1 MLSPEAPLPD
11 AISLIMEV
19 KETTKTPGVSISGS
33 ETKFCYYCTD
43 ATRVKCEVFDDY
55 SDTEGQSYD
64 MEADDDG
71 YWHLTVKQD
80 LTGKWYGYYVKH
92 PEKIEKTNPYR
103 GKLFADPY
111 SRHVTV
117 NDRYDQQGKTYIFDD
132 SFDWAGDQHQYPD
145 DPRDLVI
152 YETHLK
158 DCTAHPSS
166 GASGDSFYDKFVDLN
181 QKGGIAHL
189 KKLGVNCVEFLP
201 LQKYAPVEPPYGEE
215 TDEGF
220 FNSWNPYAENYW
232 GYMTSFFFAPENS
245 LSSDGSGK
253 IRGYTTAAVSEFKS
267 MVKELHN
274 HGITV
279 LMDVVYNHTSLF
291 DRNPLTHLCSHSYLR
306 YNDKGQL
313 MNRSGTGNEFRSEAP
328 VARQLILDSL
338 KYWVKEYHVDG
349 FRFDLA
355 ALLDLETWRAIQ
367 QTLHDIDPRIV
378 LIAEPWGGHYAPA
391 KFSEYDWASW
401 NDRIRN
407 SIKGS
412 DPQHD
417 RGFIFSEWQHET
429 SRGRLENIIRG
440 TLKEG
445 DGGLFDT
452 SAHSV
457 NYLESHDGY
466 TLADFIRIGLNPE
479 LQDHVI
485 ENPIEFNKLNDTQ
498 MSHAKFAALT
508 LFVSQGMTMIHAG
521 QEFGRSKIIVDSD
534 AKDPDTGKIDH
545 NSYQKDNATNWLNFD
560 ILNLNRDL
568 FNYYRG
574 LIDIRLSSAALRK
587 AKPEEIIFDHFDNP
601 LLLSY
606 YIKGTSSGDIYDY
619 YVILNANW
627 ADTISHHLPQGS
639 WELIVNKQIASSQ
652 AFDILSGIIDVPAK
666 SGVVLRKF
674 RH

>member
-1 MLSPEAPLPD
+1 
-11 AISLIMEV
+11 MEV
-19 KETTKTPGVSISGS
+19 EQIKNSPGVTVG
-33 ETKFCYYCTD
+33 ELGTEFCFYCKD
-43 ATRVKCEVFDDY
+43 ATSVACEVFEDY
-55 SDTEGQSYD
+55 SESEGKRYT
-64 MEADDDG
+64 METDDDG
-71 YWHLTVKQD
+71 YWHLSVNDD
-80 LTGKWYGYYVKH
+80 LTGKWYGYHVKH
-92 PEKIEKTNPYR
+92 PKQLEKTNPYR
-103 GKLFADPY
+103 GELFADPY

-117 NDRYDQQGKTYIFDD
+117 NDSYDQRAKTYIFDN
-132 SFDWAGDQHQYPD
+132 SFDWEEDQHQYPD

-166 GASGDSFYDKFVDLN
+166 GATGKGFFHKFVDLN

-201 LQKYAPVEPPYGEE
+201 LQKFARVEPQYGEE
-215 TDEGF
+215 TKEGF

-245 LSSDGSGK
+245 FASDSSGK
-253 IRGYTTAAVSEFKS
+253 IRGYTTAAVSEFKT
-267 MVKELHN
+267 MVKELHK

-291 DRNPLTHLCSHSYLR
+291 DLNPLTHLCPHTYLR
-306 YNDKGQL
+306 YNEKGKL
-313 MNRSGTGNEFRSEAP
+313 MNRSGTGNEYKSEET

-338 KYWVKEYHVDG
+338 VHWVEEYHVDG

-355 ALLDLETWRAIQ
+355 ALLDMQTWGAIRK
-367 QTLHDIDPRIV
+367 TLHNIDPRIV

-391 KFSEYDWASW
+391 QFSDYDWASW

-412 DPQHD
+412 DPLHD
-417 RGFIFSEWQHET
+417 KGFIFSEWQHET

-466 TLADFIRIGLNPE
+466 TLADFIRIGLKPE
-479 LQDHVI
+479 LHDDVI
-485 ENPIEFNKLNDTQ
+485 ENPLEFNKLSDRQ
-498 MSHAKFAALT
+498 KDHAKLAALT
-508 LFVSQGMTMIHAG
+508 LFVSQGITMIHAG
-521 QEFGRSKIIVDSD
+521 QEFGRAKIIAETD
-534 AKDPDTGKIDH
+534 AKDPDVGKIDH
-545 NSYQKDNATNWLNFD
+545 NSYQKDNATNWLDFNVLD
-560 ILNLNRDL
+560 LNKDL

-574 LIDIRLSSAALRK
+574 LINVRLTSPALRK
-587 AKPEEIIFDHFDNP
+587 AKPDEIIFDHFDNP
-601 LLLSY
+601 LLLSFY
-606 YIKGTSSGDIYDY
+606 VRGKSSGDLYDY

-627 ADTISHHLPQGS
+627 SDTISQHLPQGS
-639 WELIVNKQIASSQ
+639 WELIANKQIASSQ

-666 SGVVLRKF
+666 SGAILRKF

>member
-1 MLSPEAPLPD
+1 MD
-11 AISLIMEV
+11 V
-19 KETTKTPGVSISGS
+19 KEIKKTPGVSVGES
-33 ETKFCYYCTD
+33 ETEFYLYCKYAD
-43 ATRVKCEVFDDY
+43 HVECVIFDDY
-55 SDTEGQSYD
+55 KDSEGEKHD
-64 MEADDDG
+64 MNVDDLG
-71 YWHLTVKQD
+71 YWHLTVNND
-80 LTGKWYGYYVKH
+80 LSGKWYGYIVNH
-92 PEKIEKTNPYR
+92 PPKLQKTNPYR

-117 NDRYDQQGKTYIFDD
+117 NNKYDQQAKTYIFKD
-132 SFDWAGDQHQYPD
+132 SFDWEGDLHCYPE

-158 DCTAHPSS
+158 DTTAHPTSD
-166 GASGDSFYDKFVDLN
+166 AAGDGFYHKFVDLN

-215 TDEGF
+215 TEEGF

-253 IRGYTTAAVSEFKS
+253 IRGYTTAAVSEFKT
-267 MVKELHN
+267 MVKELHR

-291 DRNPLTHLCSHSYLR
+291 DRNPHTHLCPHTYLR
-306 YNDKGQL
+306 YNEKGQL
-313 MNRSGTGNEFRSEAP
+313 MNRSGTGNEFKSEEP
-328 VARQLILDSL
+328 IARQLILDSL
-338 KYWVKEYHVDG
+338 TYWVEEYHIDG

-355 ALLDLETWRAIQ
+355 ALLDMDTWEAIRS
-367 QTLHDIDPRIV
+367 TLHEIDPGVV
-378 LIAEPWGGHYAPA
+378 LIAEPWGGHYAPS
-391 KFSEYDWASW
+391 KFSDYDWASW

-407 SIKGS
+407 SFKGS
-412 DPQHD
+412 DPLHD
-417 RGFIFSEWQHET
+417 KGFIFSEWQHET

-440 TLKEG
+440 TLKNG

-479 LQDHVI
+479 LQDKVI
-485 ENPIEFNKLNDTQ
+485 EKPVEFNKLDQNQ
-498 MSHAKFAALT
+498 MNHAKIAALA

-521 QEFGRSKIIVDSD
+521 QEFGRSKIVVDSY
-534 AKDPDTGKIDH
+534 AKDPDIGKIDH
-545 NSYQKDNATNWLNFD
+545 NSYQKDNETNWLNFD
-560 ILNLNRDL
+560 VIDLNRDL

-574 LIDIRLSSAALRK
+574 LIDIRLSSPALRK
-587 AKPEEIIFDHFDNP
+587 AAPEEISFNHFDNP
-601 LLLSY
+601 LLMSFY
-606 YIKGTSSGDIYDY
+606 VSGNSSGDMYDY
-619 YVILNANW
+619 YVILNASW
-627 ADTISHHLPQGS
+627 SGSVSYHLPGGS
-639 WELIVNKQIASSQ
+639 WELIANKQIASSQ
-652 AFDILSGIIDVPAK
+652 AFDILSDIVEVPAK
-666 SGVVLRKF
+666 SGVILRKF

>member
-1 MLSPEAPLPD
+1 
-11 AISLIMEV
+11 MEV
-19 KETTKTPGVSISGS
+19 QEMKKTPGVRTGES
-33 ETKFCYYCTD
+33 ETEFCYYCED
-43 ATRVKCEVFDDY
+43 ATHVECEVFEDY
-55 SDTEGQSYD
+55 GDAEGERYD
-64 MEADDDG
+64 METDEDG
-71 YWHLTVKQD
+71 FWHLTVKQD
-80 LTGKWYGYYVKH
+80 LTGKWYGYYVSH
-92 PEKIEKTNPYR
+92 PEKIDKKNPYR

-117 NDRYDQQGKTYIFDD
+117 NDRYDQQAKTYIFND
-132 SFDWAGDQHQYPD
+132 SFDWDGDQHQYPD

-201 LQKYAPVEPPYGEE
+201 LQKFAPVEPPYGEE
-215 TDEGF
+215 TEEGF

-232 GYMTSFFFAPENS
+232 GYMSSFFFAPENS

-267 MVKELHN
+267 MVKELHK

-291 DRNPLTHLCSHSYLR
+291 DRNPLTHLCPHTYLR

-328 VARQLILDSL
+328 ISRQLILDSL
-338 KYWVKEYHVDG
+338 THWVKEYHVDG

-355 ALLDLETWRAIQ
+355 ALLDLETWKAIQ
-367 QTLHDIDPRIV
+367 QTLHNIDSRIV
-378 LIAEPWGGHYAPA
+378 LIAEPWGGHYSPA

-412 DPQHD
+412 DPLHD

-429 SRGRLENIIRG
+429 RRERIENIFKG
-440 TLKEG
+440 TLNHDE
-445 DGGLFDT
+445 GGLYQT
-452 SAHSV
+452 SEHSV

-466 TLADFIRIGLNPE
+466 TLADFIRIGLDPEIHDQKVDNPLE
-479 LQDHVI
+479 HSTLTNEQL
-485 ENPIEFNKLNDTQ
+485 KLC
-498 MSHAKFAALT
+498 KLAALS
-508 LFVSQGMTMIHAG
+508 LFTAQGITMIHAG
-521 QEFGRSKIIVDSD
+521 QEFARSKVIAKSPY
-534 AKDPDTGKIDH
+534 KDPDEGKIDH
-545 NSYQKDNATNWLNFD
+545 NSYQKDNETNWLNFD
-560 ILNLNRDL
+560 ILPKNKDL
-568 FNYYRG
+568 FDYYKE
-574 LIDIRLSSAALRK
+574 LIGIRMNSPALRK
-587 AKPEEIIFDHFDNP
+587 CAPEEICFDYYGDPLVLSFYISGNSSHDN
-601 LLLSY
+601 Y
-606 YIKGTSSGDIYDY
+606 NY
-619 YVILNANW
+619 YVILNAN
-627 ADTISHHLPQGS
+627 AYHSNNQKLPTGS
-639 WELIVNKQIASSQ
+639 WEVLANDTIASLQS
-652 AFDILSGIIDVPAK
+652 ITTVSGEVNVPPR
-666 SGVVLRKF
+666 SGLLLRKL